1 MEQSNASQ
9 SERESGPLLCRTV
22 QRYSSRPSIIFD
34 TGSWVCSL
42 QNRRSNAHPER
53 IGDTVV
59 QKACCYLPQIQKVMP
74 DETEELAEQANE
86 IFDRVIRPRVDMEE
100 DAPKYVAIDTESEDF
115 EIDADQ
121 RAASDRLLERH
132 PEARG
137 RIFFRRVGSPYAHHF
152 GGGLR
157 RGRGE

>member
-1 MEQSNASQ
+1 MGRSKASQ
-9 SERESGPLLCRTV
+9 PER
-22 QRYSSRPSIIFD
+22 
-34 TGSWVCSL
+34 
-42 QNRRSNAHPER
+42 ER

-59 QKACCYLPQIQKVMP
+59 RSARQLLANTEMVMP
-74 DETEELAEQANE
+74 DDTAELAERAND
-86 IFDRVIRPRVDMEE
+86 IFDRVIRPQVDVEE
-100 DAPKYVAIDTESEDF
+100 DAHKYVAIDTETEDF

-157 RGRGE
+157 EERSE